1 MGAPNA
7 FDALCTEI
15 NPKGPRPDYE
25 TYEASQQTQQE
36 DWYVYRQRCSD
47 ICAVSASLLQSYL

>member
-47 ICAVSASLLQSYL
+47 I